1 MAQTGDP
8 TGKGRG
14 GESIFAQLY
23 GDQVGQKNTIFTFS
37 IEFNGLFQAK
47 YFESEVTPRIK
58 HTRPGLVSMVN
69 CGGGGEEGSSMLG
82 SQFFITLGEDIE
94 YLDSEHC
101 VFGEVAVV

>member
-1 MAQTGDP
+1 M
-8 TGKGRG
+8 K
-14 GESIFAQLY
+14 SSLIFICIAH
-23 GDQVGQKNTIFTFS
+23 VK
-37 IEFNGLFQAK
+37 AK

-101 VFGEVAVV
+101 VFGEVGS